1 MIPLRRRRV
10 AQGLVGSQVV
20 VIRKPAGQAALRCQS
35 IRVVLGI
42 DVFLLDAPPEPL
54 DFLLALFTKDTD
66 QAQAAL
72 YQNPPKGKPRPHRRC

>member
-10 AQGLVGSQVV
+10 TQGLVRSQVV

-54 DFLLALFTKDTD
+54 NEPVVD
-66 QAQAAL
+66 
-72 YQNPPKGKPRPHRRC
+72 PPAPPIHADIHPRHDRYTRIGDANAR